1 METIIK
7 RRRGRPRKEV
17 KSLEEMEDDVILK
30 WLNFE
35 PMTFDEAALALWMH
49 EGRKTPKPLSKARM
63 IAIEAGAMSKIREKF
78 NKLGIKQ
85 LDDVYEPHYRC
96 NAGSNDRVDGDGG
109 E

>member
-1 METIIK
+1 METVLK
-7 RRRGRPRKEV
+7 RGRGRPRKEV

-49 EGRKTPKPLSKARM
+49 EGRKTPKPLSKARL
-63 IAIEAGAMSKIREKF
+63 IAIEAGAMHKIRAKF
-78 NKLGIKQ
+78 EAIGIKQ
-85 LDDVYEPHYRC
+85 LDDLYEPRYRSNANC
-96 NAGSNDRVDGDGG
+96 NERVDGDG